1 MFPSWK
7 RYFLDSAG
15 IARVALTGQG
25 EVGEVRFLLC
35 DTSPLTRDGC
45 PVPRIIGG
53 HMKKFLTVLCALSLI
68 MAMGFAQGA
77 ADSGPTAT
85 SVTGTGSVNAYTTLE
100 EPLAAK
106 LFQLFEAE
114 SGIKVNF
121 VRLSG
126 GEAVARLEAEASNPQ
141 ASIWVGGVG
150 LDHITAKSK
159 GLTTP
164 YVSRYTA
171 RTPVQFRDPDNYY
184 IGLYVGPLTF
194 VTHTGRAKELGLDIP
209 TSWADL
215 LKPQYKGYIRMA
227 SPNSSGTAYNVIT
240 TMIDVLGTED
250 AAMAYLKELDKNIDQ
265 YTRSGSAPGKS
276 VATGEIPI
284 AIGYAHDQVMLKEAG
299 SPVVITAPSEGTGY
313 ELASM
318 SLVAGGKDSVNA
330 KKLYDWILS
339 SPDAQKTFTEW
350 YVVLVAEGSPKHPDA
365 LSIDQINTVV
375 QDMAWDGD
383 AVNKNRLLDR
393 WTREIGR

>member
-1 MFPSWK
+1 MK
-7 RYFLDSAG
+7 RTLTILA
-15 IARVALTGQG
+15 VMLLLVPAL
-25 EVGEVRFLLC
+25 
-35 DTSPLTRDGC
+35 
-45 PVPRIIGG
+45 
-53 HMKKFLTVLCALSLI
+53 
-68 MAMGFAQGA
+68 FAQGTKEATPA
-77 ADSGPTAT
+77 ATTPA
-85 SVTGTGSVNAYTTLE
+85 VAAPAPAAAPAANAGSVNAYTTLE

-114 SGIKVNF
+114 TGIKVNF

-126 GEAVARLEAEASNPQ
+126 GECVARLEAEASNPQ

-164 YVSRYTA
+164 YVSRFTA
-171 RTPVQFRDPDNYY
+171 KTPVQFRDPDNFF

-194 VTHTGRAKELGLDIP
+194 VTNTERAKELGLTP
-209 TSWADL
+209 PKSWADL
-215 LKPQYKGYIRMA
+215 LKPEYKGYIRMA
-227 SPNSSGTAYNVIT
+227 NPNTSGTAYNVLT
-240 TMIDVLGTED
+240 TMLDVFGTED
-250 AAMAYLKELDKNIDQ
+250 KMIEYMTALDKNIDQ
-265 YTRSGSAPGKS
+265 YTKSGSAPGKS
-276 VATGEIPI
+276 VATGEIPV
-284 AIGYAHDQVMLKEAG
+284 AIGYAHDQVKLKAAG

-318 SLVAGGKDSVNA
+318 SMVKGGKDTVNA

-350 YVVLVAEGSPKHPDA
+350 YVVLVAEGAAKHPDA
-365 LSIDQINTVV
+365 LSINEINTVT

-383 AVNKNRLLDR
+383 SVNKTRLLDR
-393 WTREIGR
+393 WTNEIGNKR